1 MTNTTDTPLPRNPW
15 IRRTTITL
23 AVVAALLIAGAAGNS
38 LRTKSAVTKAAA
50 TSSWSPSLEKFCG
63 GLLSF
68 NQGFAKKVDSSSA
81 VLAALETSSVSAT
94 TSSLHTVFSSMA
106 KDYANLLSDPK
117 GLAAVSAY
125 SLDVGTTDPLR
136 NSTDPKVVAFAKVLD
151 AVDNDPRFIKSI
163 SQAAIACTPSV
174 DAAARKAAIAA
185 VTAARSGTYPI
196 SATAVS
202 ADLPAGANASV
213 LPYHTAS
220 GINAF
225 VFLFNTG
232 PTLCVT
238 APQTPS
244 APTPSITACS

>member
-1 MTNTTDTPLPRNPW
+1 LVA
-15 IRRTTITL
+15 
-23 AVVAALLIAGAAGNS
+23 AVVLLGAVAFGNS
-38 LRTKSAVTKAAA
+38 PRTKSAVDRASVA
-50 TSSWSPSLEKFCG
+50 TASWSPSLQKFCG

-68 NQGFAKKVDSSSA
+68 NQGFAKKVDPSSA

-106 KDYANLLSDPK
+106 QDYANLLSDPK

-163 SQAAIACTPSV
+163 SQAVTACVPSV
-174 DAAARKAAIAA
+174 DTAAHKTAIAA
-185 VTAARSGTYPI
+185 VTAAALSGPYPL
-196 SATAVS
+196 TAAAVH
-202 ADLPAGANASV
+202 AALPVGANATV
-213 LPYHTAS
+213 LSDHRA
-220 GINAF
+220 GGVNDFI
-225 VFLFNTG
+225 FLFNTG

-238 APQTPS
+238 APQAS
-244 APTPSITACS
+244 GAPAPILTSCS